1 MLEQY
6 KVISYAVTV
15 ALMAVLVLPV
25 DGKAFISEPDVGAGS
40 KIKIP
45 KDKGIERVLP
55 KDKSSVLKDKNLP
68 LRKPLANTNQKNN
81 MRSWETESSSELIYS
96 GNEART
102 YRTDDVPEKLGNK
115 VPSVK

>member
-1 MLEQY
+1 MLQQY

-102 YRTDDVPEKLGNK
+102 YDTGDDPKKLGNK

>member
-102 YRTDDVPEKLGNK
+102 YHTGDDPEKLGNK

>member
-1 MLEQY
+1 MLQQY

-40 KIKIP
+40 KIKTP
-45 KDKGIERVLP
+45 KDKGIERVIP

-102 YRTDDVPEKLGNK
+102 YDTGDDPKKLGNK

>member
-81 MRSWETESSSELIYS
+81 MRSWKTESSSELIYS

-102 YRTDDVPEKLGNK
+102 YDTGDDPKKLGNK

>member
-1 MLEQY
+1 MLKQY

-102 YRTDDVPEKLGNK
+102 YDTGDDPKKLGNK

>member
-1 MLEQY
+1 MLQQY

-81 MRSWETESSSELIYS
+81 MRSWKTESSSELIYS
-96 GNEART
+96 GDEART
-102 YRTDDVPEKLGNK
+102 YDTGDDPQKLGNK

>member
-1 MLEQY
+1 MLQQY
-6 KVISYAVTV
+6 KVFYAAIA
-15 ALMAVLVLPV
+15 ALTAVLVLPV
-25 DGKAFISEPDVGAGS
+25 DGKAFISEPDVGAS
-40 KIKIP
+40 SEIKTP

-81 MRSWETESSSELIYS
+81 MRSWKTESSSELIYS

-102 YRTDDVPEKLGNK
+102 YDTGDDREKLRNK

>member
-1 MLEQY
+1 MLKQY
-6 KVISYAVTV
+6 KVISYAVTI

-102 YRTDDVPEKLGNK
+102 YDTGDDPKKLGNK

>member
-1 MLEQY
+1 MLQQY
-6 KVISYAVTV
+6 KVFYAAIA
-15 ALMAVLVLPV
+15 ALTAVLVLPV
-25 DGKAFISEPDVGAGS
+25 DGKAFISEPDVGAS
-40 KIKIP
+40 SEIKTP

-55 KDKSSVLKDKNLP
+55 KDQSRVLKDKNHP

-81 MRSWETESSSELIYS
+81 MRSWKTESSSELIYS

-102 YRTDDVPEKLGNK
+102 YDTGDDREKLRNK

>member
-81 MRSWETESSSELIYS
+81 MRSWETESSSELI
-96 GNEART
+96 
-102 YRTDDVPEKLGNK
+102 
-115 VPSVK
+115 